1 LARKLDTGEYVSVLL
16 EDHWQTFQEG
26 PVVGTWI
33 YNAGKEHVQRLREWM
48 AEVDEEG
55 YTVKF
60 EVM

>member
-1 LARKLDTGEYVSVLL
+1 
-16 EDHWQTFQEG
+16 
-26 PVVGTWI
+26 VGTWI